1 MKRIYIDL
9 DDTIA
14 NYTKRYNELKT
25 NDMKFPQSQYGFFTS
40 LEPIKDAIEVVNCMR
55 ERFDV
60 YILTRPSV
68 FNPLCYTEKRIWVE
82 NNFDL
87 EFCKKLIICYDKFLL
102 KGDILIDDKSHNFD
116 GEEIIY
122 GSEKFKNWLIIKQ
135 YLLTI

>member
-14 NYTKRYNELKT
+14 DYTKRFNELKT
-25 NDMKFPQSQYGFFTS
+25 NDMKFPQSQYGFYTS
-40 LEPIKDAIEVVNCMR
+40 LEPIENAIEVVNCMR

-122 GSEKFKNWLIIKQ
+122 GNEKFKNWLIIKN
-135 YLLTI
+135 YLLAI